1 MQPRLTVRVLP
12 RIAQLHI
19 DPATGC
25 TRRGIGPERIAE
37 EIPLP
42 LQGVR
47 CRVGCDTRRAQVI
60 RLQVTQYAAD
70 GHRDGGIVQINDLLA
85 RILVADS
92 EVFAQVMASFVID
105 IGCVLQ
111 QQ

>member
-1 MQPRLTVRVLP
+1 
-12 RIAQLHI
+12 
-19 DPATGC
+19 
-25 TRRGIGPERIAE
+25 
-37 EIPLP
+37 
-42 LQGVR
+42 
-47 CRVGCDTRRAQVI
+47 VI

-105 IGCVLQ
+105 ISGVLQ